1 MLEVAAHEA
10 LLGMKD
16 AGIDFVSGLPD
27 GWQRNL
33 HELVEDDPDF
43 RYVPVCN
50 EGVGFSVCAGAWLGG
65 RKTALIMENSG
76 LRVASEYIA
85 RISLGCGVPVVL
97 LLSYRG
103 DLGET
108 EHWGIP
114 HGIVVEPLLD
124 ALRIPYAVVRHAD
137 ELRRAV
143 MRAHRIAEAQL
154 HPAAVLVSGD
164 CVWEDWMAVERY
176 DWLERLAAAPRRRAR
191 DGDVHRCGVLRVG
204 DHHGRAPPHR
214 RTSARW
220 ATSSVSPSDWR
231 WRSRTAGW
239 CASTVTAPC

>member
-1 MLEVAAHEA
+1 VLEHAAHEA
-10 LLGMKD
+10 LRGFHD

-33 HELVEDDPDF
+33 HELVEQDPEI

-76 LRVASEYIA
+76 LRVAAEYIA
-85 RISLGCGVPVVL
+85 RISLGCGIPVVL

-114 HGIVVEPLLD
+114 HGIVVEPLLA
-124 ALRIPYAVVRHAD
+124 ALRIPYQVVRQPD
-137 ELRRAV
+137 RLRRALI
-143 MRAHRIAEAQL
+143 RAHRLSEAQL

-164 CVWEDWMAVERY
+164 CIWEE
-176 DWLERLAAAPRRRAR
+176 
-191 DGDVHRCGVLRVG
+191 
-204 DHHGRAPPHR
+204 
-214 RTSARW
+214 
-220 ATSSVSPSDWR
+220 
-231 WRSRTAGW
+231 
-239 CASTVTAPC
+239 